1 MENFGKATK
10 KAKPRWVVASE
21 LGSERVS
28 NRWEHMSQRGQR
40 ASFNGARG
48 TRDIEGKVTRVGA
61 SERGQRASFNSETNS
76 LTESIR
82 LRIPKV
88 ASQAEA
94 RENGTHLIGLRT
106 PRVLL

>member
-1 MENFGKATK
+1 MSQRGQRASFNGARGTRDIEGKVT
-10 KAKPRWVVASE
+10 RVGASE
-21 LGSERVS
+21 
-28 NRWEHMSQRGQR
+28 RGQR

-88 ASQAEA
+88 ASQAEV
-94 RENGTHLIGLRT
+94 RENGAHLIGLRT